1 MTTRMLVAVALAGCV
16 IRRDITHVVL
26 RDPMH
31 VAVAGILPIG
41 SDRGEIPATKPPYL
55 DTPDVGSWVERD
67 PPDASDPLEPP
78 TLASIVAW
86 CPKCVGTRRL
96 VLVDKPALDLEGT
109 ASELLRFEGDDLHIR
124 WMFDVHHGRRRHSY
138 TTHHL
143 LLDLVTPRDNVASID
158 YESHVQRNPDD
169 APLEISGMA
178 WMGVWAAGGGAL
190 MGVGIHEHDSFI
202 TTTGAIM
209 VTLGVTVLALM
220 IREYR
225 AQDEHHA
232 ITVR

>member
-31 VAVAGILPIG
+31 VGVAGILPIG

-55 DTPDVGSWVERD
+55 DTPEVGSWVERD
-67 PPDASDPLEPP
+67 AKDASDPLEPAVP
-78 TLASIVAW
+78 PSIVAW
-86 CPKCVGTRRL
+86 CPKCINTRRL
-96 VLVDKPALDLEGT
+96 VVIDKPALDLDG
-109 ASELLRFEGDDLHIR
+109 AADLLHFDGNELHIR
-124 WMFDVHHGRRRHSY
+124 WIFNE
-138 TTHHL
+138 THHHRRFSYRVPRIA
-143 LLDLVTPRDNVASID
+143 LDLVTPRDNVASID
-158 YESHVQRNPDD
+158 YESHVQRNDD
-169 APLEISGMA
+169 AGLEISGMA

-190 MGVGIHEHDSFI
+190 MGVGIHEHETFI

-209 VTLGVTVLALM
+209 VALGVTALALM